1 MLFFVLSIC
10 MYWLQNFSNKR
21 FCIVAGESSIG
32 SALIQNSVCCLC
44 ASAVLMAVNRAGE
57 LPSSAFFF
65 SALFGGAYLGTIFLL
80 LCAFMRGSVG
90 LSTLLCNIGS
100 FVAAFYGALR
110 FKDPF
115 TPLIATGFICMLTA
129 VILSVPKKRSDESV
143 GIKWFL
149 FAFSSGLCSG
159 IVSSVKRE
167 AVAKIPPEN
176 VGLFLA
182 VSFLWAGFFALLF
195 ALLFKQNRSDARKI
209 MKQPR
214 LLCLGAFA
222 GIGTAGAN
230 LFQMRALL
238 TIPSTIVYPMT
249 SGIVV
254 VTLWLASL
262 LIYKETTAKPRNIL
276 SVILCVLA
284 IVLSNLKI

>member
-21 FCIVAGESSIG
+21 FCIVAGGTSIG
-32 SALIQNSVCCLC
+32 SALVQNSVCCIS
-44 ASAVLMAVNRAGE
+44 ASAVLFVFNGVCE
-57 LPSSAFFF
+57 LPSGAFFF
-65 SALFGGAYLGTIFLL
+65 AALFGVTYLGTIFLL

-100 FVAAFYGALR
+100 FVAAFYGVLR
-110 FKDPF
+110 FKDSF
-115 TPLIATGFICMLTA
+115 TPLIAAGFICMLAA
-129 VILSVPKKRSDESV
+129 VILSVPKKERNESV

-149 FAFSSGLCSG
+149 FAFGSGLCSG

-167 AVAKIPPEN
+167 AVAKIAPEN
-176 VGLFLA
+176 IGFFLA
-182 VSFLWAGFFALLF
+182 VGFLWAGVFALLS
-195 ALLFKQNRSDARKI
+195 AVLFKNNRLDARRII
-209 MKQPR
+209 MRPR

-238 TIPSTIVYPMT
+238 AVPSTIVYPMT
-249 SGIVV
+249 SGVVV

-262 LIYKETTAKPRNIL
+262 LIYKETEAKPRNIL

-284 IVLSNLKI
+284 IILSNLKI